1 MNITNKKDILDTLFS
16 RLPEEPLPKQFRSN
30 LMEQIQA
37 EAIRIQKRKERYGLA
52 AIIVASLSMIGLAV
66 IILYKFFTPASI
78 DSSIFHISFHLDL
91 PKVTFPSLSDYSF
104 AAYIGILSLVLLAF
118 DYYLR
123 RLFKKHTQKSSPNE
137 L

>member
-1 MNITNKKDILDTLFS
+1 MNISNKKDPLDILFS

-37 EAIRIQKRKERYGLA
+37 QAVRIQKRKELYGLI
-52 AIIVASLSMIGLAV
+52 AIITASISMIILAV

-78 DSSIFHISFHLDL
+78 DNNFFNISFHLDL
-91 PKVTFPSLSDYSF
+91 PKVTFPILSDYSF

-123 RLFKKHTQKSSPNE
+123 KLFKKHKQKSSPNE